1 MKKNEKHDFPYLGNC
16 KKLIR
21 KMKLTLIL
29 TFLVF
34 VAFGNTFSQVKVSV
48 KLENAN
54 IKEVIASIEEQTDYI
69 FLYKDEIFDLGQKY
83 SLDFEQETFEDV
95 LNSICN
101 TANVDYEIRDE
112 RQIILK
118 EKARTKN
125 IVLQQDTKSVSGTV
139 TAQDGTPIPG
149 VSVVMPG
156 TTTGAVTGVNG
167 EFTIEVPS
175 STKLLQFSFVGMKT
189 QQVSIEGKTIVNVI
203 MYEEAIG
210 LEEVVAIGYGTMK
223 KSDLTGSVA
232 SVRSDEFV
240 QGVTTNALQLLQG
253 KASGVTVNQSNSE
266 PGGEITIRVRGAGSI
281 NSSNNVLVVVDGLP
295 GGDPSS
301 LNPEDIESMEI
312 LKDASAA
319 AIYGTRAANGV
330 VLITTKKGTAGAP
343 VVSYNAYVGYQT
355 PNFKFDVLN
364 ATEYMQMINDI
375 SEDGGN
381 SKPYTD
387 AEIAA
392 AGVGTDWQ
400 DQILQNAWVNNH
412 QLSLNGGSN
421 TSKYYVSLGYL
432 DQDGIIISSGI
443 KKYNALVNLE
453 LTPGSKFKFGLN
465 LNATANFKDIVPN
478 TSNSPNENAD
488 PLNTAIQFDPRL
500 TTELTEDGE
509 YQRNPTIALDNP
521 LALAYGYDNRSRN
534 TRISGSTFGEFEII
548 DGLKV
553 SAKLGVNSNN
563 YRYDRYEDKRT
574 ERGAS
579 SNGIGQ
585 ITSNINNYWLF
596 ETLLN
601 YDKTF
606 DKHHVTALAGAT
618 WEEFENLS
626 QYSGARQFLSDVT
639 NTNLLQS
646 GEVETMRVSSGK
658 TKHTLQ
664 SLIARANYVYDNKY
678 LITATIR
685 RDGTSRFSEKNKY
698 AYFPSV
704 AVGWRISQEG
714 FMQGLSTLS
723 NLKLRVGYGQLGNEG
738 IGNFETIQ
746 TFVAGGNTVL
756 GDAIQSGA
764 QPARIPNEDLVWET
778 TEEYNIG
785 LDFGFF
791 ENRIS
796 GDIEYYLKNTNDQLF
811 NKPVPMSTGF
821 STVRTNFG
829 TVRNSGIDFGLNTVN
844 LQGEFQWNTSI
855 TLSTLKNE
863 VVELPPFVGDIIT
876 SGGIGFAGQYSVV
889 QVGSP
894 MRSYYGYNYL
904 GVFQEGDDI
913 ANSAQPNAQPG
924 WPKFGDTNNDGKIDG
939 SDRIV
944 LGDPFPDFSYSM
956 NNSFSYKN
964 FTLDV
969 YVMGVKGIETMNVNL
984 LESFRPINFD
994 RNILTD
1000 HYENRWTPDNP
1011 DAPYPSGVNPST
1023 YFAGDKFINQL
1034 TVVDASFFRV
1044 KTVTLGYDI
1053 PVQRIDWLKSARIYL
1068 SGENLLT
1075 ITDFVGYDPDANQSG
1090 TSVSKSSYN
1099 NYPIAKVFRIGAN
1112 IKF

>member
-1 MKKNEKHDFPYLGNC
+1 MKKNKEHDFLCFGNC
-16 KKLIR
+16 KKLLR
-21 KMKLTLIL
+21 KMKLTLTL
-29 TFLVF
+29 TLLVF
-34 VAFGNTFSQVKVSV
+34 VTFGNTFSQVKVSV
-48 KLENAN
+48 QLENAN
-54 IKEVIASIEEQTDYI
+54 IKEVIATIEKQTEYI
-69 FLYKDEIFDLGQKY
+69 FLYKDEIFDLTQKY
-83 SLDFEQETFEDV
+83 SVDFEQESFEDV
-95 LNSICN
+95 LKSICN
-101 TANVDYEIRDE
+101 TANVDYEIRDD

-118 EKARTKN
+118 EKERGN
-125 IVLQQDTKSVSGTV
+125 PILLRQDTKTVTGTVSG
-139 TAQDGTPIPG
+139 QDGTPIPG
-149 VSVVMPG
+149 VSVVLPG
-156 TTTGAVTGVNG
+156 TTTGAVTGING
-167 EFTIEVPS
+167 EFSIEIPES
-175 STKLLQFSFVGMKT
+175 ASLLQFSFVGMKT
-189 QQVSIEGKTIVNVI
+189 QEVSIEGRTVVNVI
-203 MYEEAIG
+203 MYEETIG

-232 SVRSDEFV
+232 SVRSEEFV
-240 QGVTTNALQLLQG
+240 KGVTTNALQLLQG

-266 PGGEITIRVRGAGSI
+266 PGGAVTIRVRGAGSI
-281 NSSNNVLVVVDGLP
+281 NSSNSVLVVIDGLP
-295 GGDPSS
+295 GGDPGS

-355 PNFKFDVLN
+355 PTYTFDVLN
-364 ATEYMQMINDI
+364 ATQYMQMINDLSI
-375 SEDGGN
+375 DGGN
-381 SKPYTD
+381 PPPYAD
-387 AEIAA
+387 SEISA
-392 AGVGTDWQ
+392 AGEGTFWQ
-400 DQILQNAWVNNH
+400 DEILRNAWVHNQ
-412 QLSLNGGSN
+412 QLSFNGGSN

-432 DQDGIIISSGI
+432 DQDGIVISSGI
-443 KKYNALVNLE
+443 RKYNTLINLD
-453 LTPGSKFKFGLN
+453 LQPSDKFRFGLN
-465 LNATANFKDIVPN
+465 LNASADLKDVVPN
-478 TSNSPNENAD
+478 TSDSPNENAD

-500 TTELTEDGE
+500 TPELTEDGE

-521 LALAYGYDNRSRN
+521 LALAYGYDNSARSK
-534 TRISGSTFGEFEII
+534 RISGSTFGEYEII
-548 DGLKV
+548 EGLKATV
-553 SAKLGVNSNN
+553 KLGVNMNN
-563 YRYDRYEDKRT
+563 YRYDRYEDKTT

-601 YDKTF
+601 YDKVF
-606 DKHHVTALAGAT
+606 GKHHITALGGAT

-639 NTNLLQS
+639 KTNLLQS
-646 GEVETMRVSSGK
+646 GEVETMRVSSSK
-658 TKHTLQ
+658 FKRTLQ

-678 LITATIR
+678 LVTATIR

-704 AVGWRISQEG
+704 ALGWRISQEG
-714 FMQGLSTLS
+714 FLQNSSVIS
-723 NLKLRVGYGQLGNEG
+723 NLKLRAGYGQLGNEG

-756 GDAIQSGA
+756 GDAVQSGA

-778 TEEYNIG
+778 TEEFNIG
-785 LDFGFF
+785 LDFGLF

-796 GDIEYYLKNTNDQLF
+796 GDIEYFVKNTNDQLF

-829 TVRNSGIDFGLNTVN
+829 TVRNSGVDFSLNTVN
-844 LQGEFQWNTSI
+844 LQGEFKWNTNL

-863 VVELPPFVGDIIT
+863 VIELPPFVGDIIT

-889 QVGSP
+889 QEGSP
-894 MRSYYGYNYL
+894 MRAYYGYHLL
-904 GVFQEGDDI
+904 GMFQEGDDI
-913 ANSAQPNAQPG
+913 ANSPQPTALPG
-924 WPKFGDTNNDGKIDG
+924 WPKFEDVNTDGKIDG
-939 SDRIV
+939 NDRVV
-944 LGDPFPDFSYSM
+944 LGDPFPDFAFSM

-969 YVMGVKGIETMNVNL
+969 YIMGVQGIETMNVNL

-1000 HYENRWTPDNP
+1000 HYVNRWTPDNP
-1011 DAPYPSGVNPST
+1011 NAPYPSGVNPSV
-1023 YFAGDKFINQL
+1023 YFAGDKFINNL
-1034 TVVDASFFRV
+1034 TVVDASFIRL

-1053 PVQRIDWLKSARIYL
+1053 PVQNVPWFKQAHVYV
-1068 SGENLLT
+1068 SGENLIT
-1075 ITDFVGYDPDANQSG
+1075 FTDFEGFDPDANQSG
-1090 TSVSKSSYN
+1090 TGVAKSSYN
-1099 NYPIAKVFRIGAN
+1099 NYPLPMVFRLGAN